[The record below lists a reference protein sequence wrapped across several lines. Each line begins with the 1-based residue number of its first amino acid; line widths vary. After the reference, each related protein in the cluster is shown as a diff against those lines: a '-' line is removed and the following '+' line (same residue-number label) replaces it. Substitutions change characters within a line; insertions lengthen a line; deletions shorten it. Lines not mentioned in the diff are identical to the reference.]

1 MPWLTA
7 KRQTSKPRLRSLP
20 SLAMVAVSGLTGGA
34 ALAALEK
41 QLQQQGLQP
50 FLLPLLAVPGI
61 VALAVSVAL
70 AVAHLTPS
78 TRLSRRPSVP

>member
-1 MPWLTA
+1 
-7 KRQTSKPRLRSLP
+7 
-20 SLAMVAVSGLTGGA
+20 MVAVSGLTGGA

-61 VALAVSVAL
+61 VALAVSAAL

-78 TRLSRRPSVP
+78 TRLLRRPSVP